1 MVKEAEEAVCAV
13 VEWAVV
19 VACAEVEWV
28 VAEECEAVEW
38 AEVVCAVAEWVAEEI
53 AIREILIRQERQRQ
67 QYN

>member
-1 MVKEAEEAVCAV
+1 MRGGGMGG
-13 VEWAVV
+13 V